1 MEDVDL
7 EDIGEMEGAELVTSG
22 EEESDNEDLYETI
35 VDADMLGRDEPA
47 KKKAKIDPG
56 ARKSKDV
63 AKLLGVLQTIRKADE
78 MWAKGVAVLEEIV
91 GKYPHLESLAEVV
104 KPAKMY

>member
-1 MEDVDL
+1 MEDIDL

-22 EEESDNEDLYETI
+22 ERESDDEDLYETM

-63 AKLLGVLQTIRKADE
+63 AKLLGALWTIRKVDE
-78 MWAKGVAVLEEIV
+78 MWARGWQF
-91 GKYPHLESLAEVV
+91 
-104 KPAKMY
+104 